1 MPGDKPRFV
10 TREKQRRVGNVLHR
24 AEPPL
29 RNRGRHPRDVVRPER
44 FHTLRENVSWQHGV
58 HRDIVRRKF
67 NGRGAN
73 EAQLSCLAG
82 RIVAPAWI
90 PGNRSGDRRRNDNAP
105 LAARFQSW
113 QACVDREKGAF
124 EIDVEHLIP
133 VGHAHLTELG
143 GRKDS
148 SVRTDHVDTAMPLGG
163 RRRHSGAIFRTR
175 NIRRY
180 SAGHSSWPNRSTDL
194 GSGSLALCQI
204 ARRKQNLG
212 AFPGEDARNSL
223 PDPFARPGDDNGTAC
238 DRCQHDQT
246 ILAGTSNRYYY
257 LKPLLLPQA
266 VTIKDELVNAY
277 RTNLKQ
283 KYPDCW
289 QWISLARRISGH
301 LTEDEA
307 NVLFQLA
314 RARTPLIDPVIVELG
329 AGRGATSLLLA
340 AGLRGK
346 NTPRLFSIQ
355 RDGDADP
362 QALHRNLRRS
372 GLGQIVDATAAHA
385 RNASANWK
393 DCIDILFI
401 NATEDYDPF
410 ESDLLLWSGFV
421 KLGGI
426 VVLHGV
432 TGELPE
438 HLQSESYGNFRHID
452 SLAWAVKQC
461 DASIATPA
469 PSIAAE
475 ADSKAR
481 QQQIERLFHD
491 LGRVRHLLHRSIEA
505 MHLNSIP
512 LGLEAQLLY
521 HDAHGDH
528 LEDATEIA
536 RVWLQEYVRR
546 TGKELAESK
555 HAIRALRRSWSW
567 RLTAPLRLGVE
578 VLYAFAGLLRGFAH
592 GSPKAQIVGLAH
604 WILFR
609 RQVRASG
616 LLDER
621 YYRAHCPD
629 VNWARTSPLLHFFVC
644 GAREGKN
651 PNELFDIDYYLR
663 CYPDVAHSGQ
673 NPLIHY
679 LKDGAYEGRDPHPYF
694 DSSFYLEENHDV
706 REDRLNPLA
715 HYLAPGIAE
724 GRDPNPWF
732 DTSEYLE
739 QNPDVA
745 MFGLNP
751 LTHHLC
757 SR

>member
-1 MPGDKPRFV
+1 
-10 TREKQRRVGNVLHR
+10 
-24 AEPPL
+24 
-29 RNRGRHPRDVVRPER
+29 
-44 FHTLRENVSWQHGV
+44 
-58 HRDIVRRKF
+58 
-67 NGRGAN
+67 
-73 EAQLSCLAG
+73 
-82 RIVAPAWI
+82 
-90 PGNRSGDRRRNDNAP
+90 
-105 LAARFQSW
+105 
-113 QACVDREKGAF
+113 
-124 EIDVEHLIP
+124 
-133 VGHAHLTELG
+133 
-143 GRKDS
+143 
-148 SVRTDHVDTAMPLGG
+148 
-163 RRRHSGAIFRTR
+163 
-175 NIRRY
+175 
-180 SAGHSSWPNRSTDL
+180 
-194 GSGSLALCQI
+194 
-204 ARRKQNLG
+204 
-212 AFPGEDARNSL
+212 
-223 PDPFARPGDDNGTAC
+223 
-238 DRCQHDQT
+238 
-246 ILAGTSNRYYY
+246 
-257 LKPLLLPQA
+257 
-266 VTIKDELVNAY
+266 
-277 RTNLKQ
+277 
-283 KYPDCW
+283 
-289 QWISLARRISGH
+289 
-301 LTEDEA
+301 
-307 NVLFQLA
+307 
-314 RARTPLIDPVIVELG
+314 
-329 AGRGATSLLLA
+329 
-340 AGLRGK
+340 
-346 NTPRLFSIQ
+346 
-355 RDGDADP
+355 
-362 QALHRNLRRS
+362 
-372 GLGQIVDATAAHA
+372 
-385 RNASANWK
+385 
-393 DCIDILFI
+393 
-401 NATEDYDPF
+401 
-410 ESDLLLWSGFV
+410 
-421 KLGGI
+421 

-432 TGELPE
+432 SGELPE
-438 HLQSESYGNFRHID
+438 HLQSSSYANFRHID

-475 ADSKAR
+475 VDSKAR

-505 MHLNSIP
+505 MHLNTIP

-521 HDAHGDH
+521 HDAQGDR

-536 RVWLQEYVRR
+536 RAWLQEYVRR
-546 TGKELAESK
+546 TAKELAESRQ
-555 HAIRALRRSWSW
+555 AIGALRRSWSW

-592 GSPKAQIVGLAH
+592 GSPKAQIVGLVR

-609 RQVRASG
+609 RQVRVSG

-621 YYRAHCPD
+621 YYRAHSPD
-629 VNWARTSPLLHFFVC
+629 VTWARTSPLLHFFVC